1 LAERADPLPEGEGL
15 VGSGVQR
22 LEIRPDGASD
32 PRAAPKAELSALWRA
47 CMPLDAVPF
56 ELDPAGTGKVQAY
69 LSQRDF
75 DVG

>member
-1 LAERADPLPEGEGL
+1 
-15 VGSGVQR
+15 
-22 LEIRPDGASD
+22 
-32 PRAAPKAELSALWRA
+32 
-47 CMPLDAVPF
+47 MPLDAVPF